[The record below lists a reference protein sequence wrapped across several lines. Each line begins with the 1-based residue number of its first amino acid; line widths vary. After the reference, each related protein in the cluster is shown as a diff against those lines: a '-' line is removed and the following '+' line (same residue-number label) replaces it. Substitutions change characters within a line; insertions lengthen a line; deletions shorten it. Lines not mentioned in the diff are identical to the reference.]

1 MALKPCPGGVSNVL
15 FTIGSIDLG
24 YCNVRGGGTAREKAA
39 NGDGQ
44 QQGQTR
50 PHDPV
55 NAASCPPGPCI
66 QGSLSRQT
74 CSTIKPL
81 AGFVLGGS
89 PGDHQPSHGH
99 SPLQQQGGPGR

>member
-55 NAASCPPGPCI
+55 TQHRALRDHASRGACHGRPAA
-66 QGSLSRQT
+66 R
-74 CSTIKPL
+74 
-81 AGFVLGGS
+81 
-89 PGDHQPSHGH
+89 
-99 SPLQQQGGPGR
+99 